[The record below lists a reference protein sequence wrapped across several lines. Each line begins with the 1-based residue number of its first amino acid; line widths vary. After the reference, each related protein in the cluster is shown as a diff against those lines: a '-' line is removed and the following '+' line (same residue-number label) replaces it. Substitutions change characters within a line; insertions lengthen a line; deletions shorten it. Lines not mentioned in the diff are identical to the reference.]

1 LAETA
6 RTRGCVMDDS
16 KAKEGAFRLW
26 RDGAP
31 IEQIVAEFGGA
42 ESDQV
47 QAWIE
52 DWTRGAQGVWS
63 ADLAG
68 PRRFRQPFLNELAAG
83 VEEFVSQYTLWLIA
97 SRIALW
103 AGESAELQQAR
114 ALVDHSQEH
123 LRRTHA
129 FFQRHARGLPG
140 PVQVILREFL
150 RAADFETLQ
159 PTAEIFNRQMD
170 DVTQLGRQL
179 RHAIDEAL
187 A

>member
-1 LAETA
+1 
-6 RTRGCVMDDS
+6 MDDS
-16 KAKEGAFRLW
+16 NTKERAFRLW

-31 IEQIVAEFGGA
+31 IGDIVAALGEA
-42 ESDQV
+42 DPDQV
-47 QAWIE
+47 EAWLE

-63 ADLAG
+63 PDLVG
-68 PRRFRQPFLNELAAG
+68 PRRFRQPFLNELAAS

-103 AGESAELQQAR
+103 AGESSELQQAR
-114 ALVDHSQEH
+114 DLAHHSQEH

-129 FFQRHARGLPG
+129 FFRRHEGDLPQM
-140 PVQVILREFL
+140 VQIVLRQFL
-150 RAADFETLQ
+150 RVADFETLQ